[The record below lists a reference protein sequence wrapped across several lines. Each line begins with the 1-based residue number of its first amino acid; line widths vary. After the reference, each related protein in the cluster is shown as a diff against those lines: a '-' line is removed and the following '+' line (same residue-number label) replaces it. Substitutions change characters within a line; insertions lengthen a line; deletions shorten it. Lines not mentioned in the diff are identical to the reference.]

1 MNHKFHCYKLL
12 SIDDDVVQKL
22 SNHIKTLEYKSC
34 PDFPSDIIQ
43 VSTDIDNSIVS
54 LVQQNLS
61 KFIDI
66 NARPTSNIARMSPR
80 TYLAEHSDHSTHM
93 GNAKKHDYTFKLQ
106 IPIISNDKVFMMWKY
121 TNEKTFVENMEVG
134 GVYIVNNIVRHSVV
148 NGSDDYR
155 YNLTM
160 RYHRI
165 SFLNPGIIS

>member
-1 MNHKFHCYKLL
+1 
-12 SIDDDVVQKL
+12 
-22 SNHIKTLEYKSC
+22 
-34 PDFPSDIIQ
+34 
-43 VSTDIDNSIVS
+43 
-54 LVQQNLS
+54 
-61 KFIDI
+61 
-66 NARPTSNIARMSPR
+66 
-80 TYLAEHSDHSTHM
+80 M

-160 RYHRI
+160 RYAKYAMI
-165 SFLNPGIIS
+165 DQSIID